1 MKRVFLFI
9 LLILGTLTVSA
20 EVRRGDIEVSV
31 LTCSPGREVY
41 SYYGHTAI
49 RVKDRN
55 MGTDL
60 VFNYGVFDFNS
71 ENFLWRFVLGQTD
84 YICMATPW
92 EYFTVEYE
100 KRGSSVVAQVLNLTE
115 AETMNV
121 RDFLY
126 NNVRKENCVYRYN
139 FLKNNCTTKVMDCVD
154 ACVEGE
160 LVYSWVSEPCTY
172 RGILRE
178 YTKDYPWS
186 QEGNDVLLGAD
197 VDTTLSHRATCFI
210 PEYYMNALQGAV
222 VRNEFQDTRRLVL
235 RNDTLIKARHSIV
248 HVEET
253 FPFSPIEIGWGMFG
267 VALLLMGVELLCRK
281 MMWVMDVILMLVH
294 GLAGC
299 LICFLFCFSE
309 HPALDSN
316 WLVGILNP
324 LPLVLLPFVV
334 KAAWKDTFTLGHYF
348 MAVWMALYLLFIP
361 WMPQQ
366 MGSLVVPVLA
376 TLLSRQVSYILHYG
390 RKTSPTTAT
399 GKSRKKTAK
408 KK

>member
-1 MKRVFLFI
+1 MKRIFLFI
-9 LLILGTLTVSA
+9 ILILGMLVARA
-20 EVRRGDIEVSV
+20 EERCGNIEVSV
-31 LTCSPGREVY
+31 LTCSPGQEVY

-55 MGTDL
+55 MGTDH

-84 YICMATPW
+84 YMCVATPW
-92 EYFTVEYE
+92 EYFIPEYE

-115 AETMNV
+115 AESMNV
-121 RDFLY
+121 RDYLY
-126 NNVRKENCVYRYN
+126 NNIRKENCVYRYN

-154 ACVEGE
+154 ACVDGE

-178 YTKDYPWS
+178 YTKDHLWS

-222 VRNEFQDTRRLVL
+222 VRNEFQDTRQLVL
-235 RNDTLIKARHSIV
+235 RNDTLVRARHNIV
-248 HVEET
+248 QTEET
-253 FPFSPIEIGWGMFG
+253 FPFSPIELGWGMFG
-267 VALLLMGVELLCRK
+267 VALLLVGVEFLCKK
-281 MMWVMDVILMLVH
+281 MMWMMDVLLMLVH

-299 LICFLFCFSE
+299 LICFLFFFSE

-316 WLVGILNP
+316 WLIGILNP
-324 LPLVLLPFVV
+324 LPLILLPFVV
-334 KAAWKDTFTLGHYF
+334 KAAWKDTSTLWHYF

-376 TLLSRQVSYILHYG
+376 IMLSRQVSYILHYG
-390 RKTSPTTAT
+390 RKSKVVSAI
-399 GKSRKKTAK
+399 KSRKKSGK

>member
-1 MKRVFLFI
+1 MKRIFLFI
-9 LLILGTLTVSA
+9 LLILGMLVARA
-20 EVRRGDIEVSV
+20 EERCGNIEVSV
-31 LTCSPGREVY
+31 LTCSPGQEVY

-55 MGTDL
+55 MGTDH

-84 YICMATPW
+84 YMCVATPW
-92 EYFTVEYE
+92 KYFIPEYE

-115 AETMNV
+115 AEAMNV
-121 RDFLY
+121 RDYLY
-126 NNVRKENCVYRYN
+126 NNIRKENCVYRYN

-154 ACVEGE
+154 ACVDGE

-178 YTKDYPWS
+178 YTKDHLWS

-222 VRNEFQDTRRLVL
+222 VRNEFQDTRQLVL
-235 RNDTLIKARHSIV
+235 RNDTLVRARHNIV
-248 HVEET
+248 QTEET
-253 FPFSPIEIGWGMFG
+253 FPFSPIELGWGMFG
-267 VALLLMGVELLCRK
+267 VALLLVGVEFLCKK
-281 MMWVMDVILMLVH
+281 MMWMMDVLLMLVH

-299 LICFLFCFSE
+299 LICFLFFFSE

-316 WLVGILNP
+316 WLIGILNP
-324 LPLVLLPFVV
+324 LPLILLPFVV
-334 KAAWKDTFTLGHYF
+334 KAAWKYTFTLWHYF

-376 TLLSRQVSYILHYG
+376 IMLSRQVSYILHYG
-390 RKTSPTTAT
+390 RKSKVVSAI
-399 GKSRKKTAK
+399 KSRKKSGK

>member
-1 MKRVFLFI
+1 MKRIFLFI
-9 LLILGTLTVSA
+9 ILILGMLVARA
-20 EVRRGDIEVSV
+20 EERCGNIEVSV
-31 LTCSPGREVY
+31 LTCSPGQEVY

-55 MGTDL
+55 MGTDH

-84 YICMATPW
+84 YMCVATPW
-92 EYFTVEYE
+92 EYFIPEYE
-100 KRGSSVVAQVLNLTE
+100 KRGSSLVAQVLNLTE
-115 AETMNV
+115 AEAMNV
-121 RDFLY
+121 RDYLY
-126 NNVRKENCVYRYN
+126 NNIRKENCVYRYN

-154 ACVEGE
+154 ACVDGE

-178 YTKDYPWS
+178 YTKDHLWS

-222 VRNEFQDTRRLVL
+222 VRNEFQDTRQLVL
-235 RNDTLIKARHSIV
+235 RNDTLVRARHNIV
-248 HVEET
+248 QTEET
-253 FPFSPIEIGWGMFG
+253 FPFSPIELGWGMFG
-267 VALLLMGVELLCRK
+267 VALLLVGVEFLCKK
-281 MMWVMDVILMLVH
+281 MMWMMDVLLMLVH

-299 LICFLFCFSE
+299 LICFLFFFSE

-316 WLVGILNP
+316 WLIGILNP
-324 LPLVLLPFVV
+324 LPLILLPFVV
-334 KAAWKDTFTLGHYF
+334 KAAWKDTSTLWHYF

-376 TLLSRQVSYILHYG
+376 IMLSRQVSYILHYG
-390 RKTSPTTAT
+390 RKSKVVSAI
-399 GKSRKKTAK
+399 KSRKKSGK

>member
-1 MKRVFLFI
+1 MKRIFLFI
-9 LLILGTLTVSA
+9 ILILGMLVARA
-20 EVRRGDIEVSV
+20 EERCGNIEVSV
-31 LTCSPGREVY
+31 LTCSPGQEVY

-55 MGTDL
+55 MGTDH

-84 YICMATPW
+84 YMCVATPW
-92 EYFTVEYE
+92 EYFIPEYE
-100 KRGSSVVAQVLNLTE
+100 KRGSSLVAQVLNLTE
-115 AETMNV
+115 AEAMNV
-121 RDFLY
+121 RDYLY
-126 NNVRKENCVYRYN
+126 NNIRKENCVYRYN

-154 ACVEGE
+154 ACVDGE

-178 YTKDYPWS
+178 YTKDHLWS

-222 VRNEFQDTRRLVL
+222 VRNEFQDTRQLVL
-235 RNDTLIKARHSIV
+235 RNDTLVRARHNIV
-248 HVEET
+248 QTEET
-253 FPFSPIEIGWGMFG
+253 FPFSPIELGWGMFG
-267 VALLLMGVELLCRK
+267 VALLLVGVEFLCKK
-281 MMWVMDVILMLVH
+281 MMWMMDVLLMLVH

-299 LICFLFCFSE
+299 LICFLFFFSE

-316 WLVGILNP
+316 WLIGILNP
-324 LPLVLLPFVV
+324 LPLILLPFVV
-334 KAAWKDTFTLGHYF
+334 KAAWKDTSTLWHYF

-376 TLLSRQVSYILHYG
+376 IMLSRQVSYILHYG
-390 RKTSPTTAT
+390 RKSKVVSAI
-399 GKSRKKTAK
+399 KSRKKTGK

>member
-1 MKRVFLFI
+1 
-9 LLILGTLTVSA
+9 
-20 EVRRGDIEVSV
+20 
-31 LTCSPGREVY
+31 
-41 SYYGHTAI
+41 
-49 RVKDRN
+49 
-55 MGTDL
+55 MGTDH

-84 YICMATPW
+84 YMCVATPW
-92 EYFTVEYE
+92 KYFIPEYE
-100 KRGSSVVAQVLNLTE
+100 KRGSSVVAQVLNLTKAE
-115 AETMNV
+115 AMNV
-121 RDFLY
+121 RDYLY
-126 NNVRKENCVYRYN
+126 NNIRKENSVYRYN

-154 ACVEGE
+154 ACVDGE

-178 YTKDYPWS
+178 YTKDHLWS

-222 VRNEFQDTRRLVL
+222 VRNEFQDTRQLVL
-235 RNDTLIKARHSIV
+235 RNDTLVRARHNIV
-248 HVEET
+248 QTEET
-253 FPFSPIEIGWGMFG
+253 FPFSPIELGWGMFG
-267 VALLLMGVELLCRK
+267 VALLLVGVEFLCKK
-281 MMWVMDVILMLVH
+281 MMWMMDVLLMLVH

-299 LICFLFCFSE
+299 LICFLFFFSE

-316 WLVGILNP
+316 WLIGILNP
-324 LPLVLLPFVV
+324 LPLILLPFVV
-334 KAAWKDTFTLGHYF
+334 KAAWKDTFTLWHYF

-376 TLLSRQVSYILHYG
+376 IMLSRQVSYILHYG
-390 RKTSPTTAT
+390 RKSKVVSAI
-399 GKSRKKTAK
+399 KSRKKTGK